1 MTPIQ
6 WRGLCDQVT
15 SSMLAHTRP
24 FVTPLGTETDRTVRL
39 VGTGS
44 YVCRNTRRLLL
55 TCQHVAIE
63 QPMHYR
69 FNGADNVFEHRGP
82 WTMDGHPKD
91 AAFAIL
97 SDQAWRACTHL
108 AQAVPYSRFAQMH
121 APCEQ
126 AELLFFR
133 GYAGENA
140 HYAFGVHQTN
150 GTGYCSQ
157 EKANTGDKEIF
168 ELFWEPDKTE
178 VSSQTLPEASA
189 EMKFEVAGGFSGS
202 LVWNT
207 RYLEVSRQGCQWSP
221 EDAVVTGLLRRW
233 DQDTKTLLVW
243 RVEHLRSWIETNA
256 L

>member
-1 MTPIQ
+1 M
-6 WRGLCDQVT
+6 
-15 SSMLAHTRP
+15 
-24 FVTPLGTETDRTVRL
+24 
-39 VGTGS
+39 
-44 YVCRNTRRLLL
+44 
-55 TCQHVAIE
+55 
-63 QPMHYR
+63 
-69 FNGADNVFEHRGP
+69 
-82 WTMDGHPKD
+82 
-91 AAFAIL
+91 
-97 SDQAWRACTHL
+97 
-108 AQAVPYSRFAQMH
+108 
-121 APCEQ
+121 
-126 AELLFFR
+126 
-133 GYAGENA
+133 
-140 HYAFGVHQTN
+140 HQTN

>member
-1 MTPIQ
+1 MSAGILDAFYSRANTWP
-6 WRGLCDQVT
+6 LT
-15 SSMLAHTRP
+15 STA
-24 FVTPLGTETDRTVRL
+24 
-39 VGTGS
+39 
-44 YVCRNTRRLLL
+44 
-55 TCQHVAIE
+55 
-63 QPMHYR
+63 HYR

-168 ELFWEPDKTE
+168 ELFWEPRTRTRGIVPDPAR
-178 VSSQTLPEASA
+178 SL
-189 EMKFEVAGGFSGS
+189 SG
-202 LVWNT
+202 N
-207 RYLEVSRQGCQWSP
+207 E
-221 EDAVVTGLLRRW
+221 
-233 DQDTKTLLVW
+233 
-243 RVEHLRSWIETNA
+243 I
-256 L
+256 